1 MPVPM
6 SAGIA
11 RRLAAPGLAAVAP
24 GRDDGRMNRDSPAT
38 ALLVIDA
45 QESFRRRHDEW
56 AATANPDAVDNIS
69 RLVEHAREIG
79 DTVVWVTHSEPGSG
93 GVFDP
98 ANGFVRVISDLDPQG
113 DEIAV
118 TKTTVNAF
126 TSTDLEQQLRDLG
139 IDRVVVCGIRTEQ
152 CCETTA
158 RMASDLGFAVEFV
171 TDATTTSAI
180 AASDGLAA
188 VSGDEIMR
196 RTESILAARGFATV
210 IRTAD
215 RVDISA

>member
-1 MPVPM
+1 MAENVR
-6 SAGIA
+6 ILTA
-11 RRLAAPGLAAVAP
+11 RALSRLPD
-24 GRDDGRMNRDSPAT
+24 RREDERMNTAPAT

-45 QESFRRRHDEW
+45 QESFRQRPDEW
-56 AATANPDAVDNIS
+56 AATANPDAVDNIA
-69 RLVEHAREIG
+69 RLVEHARRVG
-79 DTVVWVTHSEPGSG
+79 DPVAWVTHSEPGTG

-98 ANGFVRVISDLDPQG
+98 ELGFVRVFAELDPHD

-126 TSTDLEQQLRDLG
+126 TSTDLERRLRDL
-139 IDRVVVCGIRTEQ
+139 DVETVVICGIRTEQ

-180 AASDGLAA
+180 EASGALSA
-188 VSGDEIMR
+188 VSGDDILR

-215 RVDISA
+215 RVGAGA

>member
-1 MPVPM
+1 MT
-6 SAGIA
+6 SAEIE
-11 RRLAAPGLAAVAP
+11 RLLTAPGLASGAP
-24 GRDDGRMNRDSPAT
+24 GREDERMNSDSPAT

-45 QESFRRRHDEW
+45 QESFRQRPDEW
-56 AATANPDAVDNIS
+56 AATANPDAIANIS
-69 RLVEHAREIG
+69 RLVDHAREVG
-79 DTVVWVTHSEPGSG
+79 DQVVWVTHSEPGSG

-98 ANGFVRVISDLDPQG
+98 AHGFVRVISDLDPQD

-126 TSTDLEQQLRDLG
+126 TSTDLEEQLRNLG
-139 IDRVVVCGIRTEQ
+139 VGRVIVCGIRTEQ

-158 RMASDLGFAVEFV
+158 RMAADLGFAVEFV

-180 AASDGLAA
+180 AANDGLAA
-188 VSGDEIMR
+188 VSGDEILR

-215 RVDISA
+215 RVGISA

>member
-1 MPVPM
+1 
-6 SAGIA
+6 
-11 RRLAAPGLAAVAP
+11 
-24 GRDDGRMNRDSPAT
+24 MNRDSPAT

-45 QESFRRRHDEW
+45 QESFRQRPDEW
-56 AATANPDAVDNIS
+56 ASTANPGAIDNIS
-69 RLVEHAREIG
+69 QLVAHARRVG
-79 DTVVWVTHSEPGSG
+79 DAVVWVTHSEPASG

-98 ANGFVRVISDLDPQG
+98 ANGFVRVMSDLDPQS

-126 TSTDLEQQLRDLG
+126 TSTDLEDQLRRLG
-139 IDRVVVCGIRTEQ
+139 VGRLVVCGIRTEQ

-158 RMASDLGFAVEFV
+158 RMAADLGFTVEFV

-180 AASDGLAA
+180 EANDGLAA
-188 VSGDEIMR
+188 VSGDAIMQ

-215 RVDISA
+215 RVGVSA

>member
-1 MPVPM
+1 
-6 SAGIA
+6 
-11 RRLAAPGLAAVAP
+11 
-24 GRDDGRMNRDSPAT
+24 MNRASTT

-45 QESFRRRHDEW
+45 QESFRQRQDEW
-56 AATANPDAVDNIS
+56 ATTANPDVVENIS
-69 RLVEHAREIG
+69 RLVEHARLVG

-98 ANGFVRVISDLDPQG
+98 AHGFVRVISDLDPHD

-126 TSTDLEQQLRDLG
+126 TSTDLEQQLRGLG
-139 IDRVVVCGIRTEQ
+139 VGRVVVCGIRTEQ

-158 RMASDLGFAVEFV
+158 RMASDLGFEVEFV
-171 TDATTTSAI
+171 TDATTTSPI
-180 AASDGLAA
+180 AASEGLTAL
-188 VSGDEIMR
+188 SGADIMR

-215 RVDISA
+215 RVGASA

>member
-1 MPVPM
+1 
-6 SAGIA
+6 
-11 RRLAAPGLAAVAP
+11 
-24 GRDDGRMNRDSPAT
+24 MNSDSTAT

-45 QESFRRRHDEW
+45 QESFRQRPDEW
-56 AATANPDAVDNIS
+56 AATANPEAIDNIS
-69 RLVEHAREIG
+69 RLVDHAREVG
-79 DTVVWVTHSEPGSG
+79 DRVVWVTHSEPGSG

-98 ANGFVRVISDLDPQG
+98 ANGFVRVISDLDPQDG
-113 DEIAV
+113 EIAV

-126 TSTDLEQQLRDLG
+126 TSTDLEEQLRNLG
-139 IDRVVVCGIRTEQ
+139 VGRMVVCGIRTEQ

-158 RMASDLGFAVEFV
+158 RMAADLGFAVEFV

-180 AASDGLAA
+180 AANDGLAA
-188 VSGDEIMR
+188 VSGEEIMR

-215 RVDISA
+215 RVGISA